1 MSMVHKHLAFVGIAN
16 EASSR
21 VIEIANEV
29 GVIVVCKEDS
39 MEDRGVSVR
48 IAFHSYPY
56 GDKRL
61 GWL

>member
-1 MSMVHKHLAFVGIAN
+1 MSMVHKHLGLA
-16 EASSR
+16 
-21 VIEIANEV
+21 EIANEV
-29 GVIVVCKEDS
+29 GVIVACKEGS